1 MFSEKTFVFGFLP
14 FSIMR
19 VFSLIFNFN
28 FNKMI
33 KFENDIEIDITNIS
47 NNEGDHDNLVN
58 GEIEVREA

>member
-1 MFSEKTFVFGFLP
+1 
-14 FSIMR
+14 MR